1 MVMAKKNA
9 VTEKNTRKFLSFRAM
24 TKNLGF
30 MNWLTKK
37 QAKVNKIARESK
49 WKVVESCVLI

>member
-1 MVMAKKNA
+1 MVMAMKNA
-9 VTEKNTRKFLSFRAM
+9 VTEKKMRKFLSFRAV

-37 QAKVNKIARESK
+37 QVKGNKIARESK
-49 WKVVESCVLI
+49 WKVAKSCVLI